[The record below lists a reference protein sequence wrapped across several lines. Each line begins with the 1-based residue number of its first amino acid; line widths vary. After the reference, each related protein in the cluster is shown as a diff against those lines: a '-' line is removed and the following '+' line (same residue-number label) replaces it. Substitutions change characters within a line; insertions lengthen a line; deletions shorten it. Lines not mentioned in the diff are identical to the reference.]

1 MKGFM
6 LKDLAMLKSNAKFM
20 GIIVIVYLGL
30 DLIGEVDISFVL
42 PFLSVM
48 LMISS
53 FSYDNFNKWDA
64 YAATLPNGRKNS
76 VKSKYLTTILLIL
89 VISLITLIYSIIMT
103 YIKSEAVDFE
113 VMLGSMLGT
122 ILGTFLVLV
131 FMYPAI
137 YKLGLEKARMGIFIS
152 VFGVII
158 LFSVLAKYIEVSKV
172 LNTLSFLQNYW
183 VLILIGLIILLTYI
197 SYKISLKFQMQKEF

>member
-20 GIIVIVYLGL
+20 GIIIIIYLGL

-53 FSYDNFNKWDA
+53 FSYDNFNKGDA

-76 VKSKYLTTILLIL
+76 VKSKYLT
-89 VISLITLIYSIIMT
+89 YSIIMT
-103 YIKSEAVDFE
+103 YIKNEAVDFE

-137 YKLGLEKARMGIFIS
+137 YKLGLEKARMRIFIS

-183 VLILIGLIILLTYI
+183 VIILVGLIILLTYI